1 MQMTSKRTFKNKRNR
16 DITMSIDDR
25 TVFIKEQC
33 KSISQREKTMKRTT
47 AILSTVVFLT
57 AIQFANASAD
67 IGFST
72 DEGGLWRYE
81 GSVFS
86 FHQPVSVDLVQG
98 ATSDVLVGAFVE
110 LPEFEVTSFIQVL
123 PGIYQGTIAPAPS
136 QIVIRDGGG
145 QALLTGELGTGGLFT
160 IGSTASM
167 YPEIQADITITG
179 LAADAGS
186 VLIQSYN
193 LGDLLDFDLTLQSAG
208 TNLGAVIA
216 SGGSY
221 QGDTF
226 SGSMTLIPE
235 PATMILLGLGG
246 LLLRRQQ

>member
-1 MQMTSKRTFKNKRNR
+1 MFREEKCN
-16 DITMSIDDR
+16 
-25 TVFIKEQC
+25 
-33 KSISQREKTMKRTT
+33 SISQREKTMKRTS
-47 AILSTVVFLT
+47 AIILSAVVFL
-57 AIQFANASAD
+57 AVIQFANASAD

-98 ATSDVLVGAFVE
+98 GTSDALVGAFVE
-110 LPEFEVTSFIQVL
+110 LPELEVKSFTQIL
-123 PGIYQGTIAPAPS
+123 PGIYQGTIAPASS

-160 IGSTASM
+160 VGSTASM

-179 LAADAGS
+179 LAADAES

-235 PATMILLGLGG
+235 PATLVILGLGG
-246 LLLRRQQ
+246 LMLRKRKKV